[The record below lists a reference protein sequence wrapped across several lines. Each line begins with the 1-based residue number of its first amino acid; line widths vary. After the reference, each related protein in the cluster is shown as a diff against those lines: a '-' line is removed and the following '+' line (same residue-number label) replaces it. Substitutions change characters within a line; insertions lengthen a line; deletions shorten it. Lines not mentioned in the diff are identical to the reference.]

1 MHNWL
6 HPALSCVMCS
16 DASQSSSFSMIAQI
30 QICDASCPA
39 TPCSIAAHRLHANG
53 SVAGQS
59 GQRGV
64 PCGACWLG
72 NQLPCDAQERPDGC
86 AVTSLF
92 QAGHLDVRANV
103 AALDREPDD
112 SVLR

>member
-16 DASQSSSFSMIAQI
+16 EASKTSSFSLIAQI
-30 QICDASCPA
+30 QICVAFCPA
-39 TPCSIAAHRLHANG
+39 TPCLIAAHRLHGNNT
-53 SVAGQS
+53 VAGQLA
-59 GQRGV
+59 QRGV
-64 PCGACWLG
+64 PCSASSLG
-72 NQLPCDAQERPDGC
+72 NQLLCDAQEGSDGC

-103 AALDREPDD
+103 AALDRQPDD
-112 SVLR
+112 